1 MTRTAL
7 LRSSQVIVLT
17 LLTGL
22 SQVEAVTIVEC
33 IDESGQSSF
42 RDSCPPGSIKKGEK
56 RLRGNVNPP
65 TPVMAEIVEKHPVTL
80 YSIPK
85 CEGCE
90 LVRLQ
95 LKARGVPFT
104 DKDASTDGAV
114 RKELQELLGV
124 KDGLMNVPV
133 VHIDDTIL
141 REYDA
146 AALTA
151 ALDKAGYPPEAGSPP
166 NSEATAAGTAST
178 AGAPEGMAAQD
189 AGEAAATAG
198 TAPEPA
204 SDTSAAP
211 TAE

>member
-1 MTRTAL
+1 MMRTTL
-7 LRSSQVIVLT
+7 LRSCQVLALT
-17 LLTGL
+17 ALAGL
-22 SQVEAVTIVEC
+22 IPAKAVTIVEC

-56 RLRGNVNPP
+56 RLRGNVNAP
-65 TPVMAEIVEKHPVTL
+65 TPVLSEIVAKHPVTL

-85 CEGCE
+85 CDSCE

-124 KDGLMNVPV
+124 EDGLMNVPV
-133 VHIDDTIL
+133 VHIDETIL

-151 ALDKAGYPPEAGSPP
+151 ALDKAGYPPEPGAG
-166 NSEATAAGTAST
+166 AAGTTNSAA
-178 AGAPEGMAAQD
+178 AGANPSEQQASQTAD
-189 AGEAAATAG
+189 EAAT
-198 TAPEPA
+198 TAPPVPA
-204 SDTSAAP
+204 SAPDTPPAP
-211 TAE
+211 ESY

>member
-1 MTRTAL
+1 MMRTTL
-7 LRSSQVIVLT
+7 LRSCQVLVLT
-17 LLTGL
+17 ALAGL
-22 SQVEAVTIVEC
+22 IPATAVTIVEC

-56 RLRGNVNPP
+56 RLQGNVNPP
-65 TPVMAEIVEKHPVTL
+65 TPVMSEIVAKHPVTL
-80 YSIPK
+80 YSIPN
-85 CEGCE
+85 CDSCE

-124 KDGLMNVPV
+124 EDGLMNVPV

-141 REYDA
+141 RKYDA

-151 ALDKAGYPPEAGSPP
+151 ALDKAGYPPEAGAAGATS
-166 NSEATAAGTAST
+166 TAA
-178 AGAPEGMAAQD
+178 AGAPPAE
-189 AGEAAATAG
+189 GEASGAPGDIAT
-198 TAPEPA
+198 TAPPTA
-204 SDTSAAP
+204 PPTAAP
-211 TAE
+211 MPEPPPAPESR

>member
-1 MTRTAL
+1 MMRTTL
-7 LRSSQVIVLT
+7 LRSYQVLALT
-17 LLTGL
+17 ARAGL
-22 SQVEAVTIVEC
+22 IPAKAVTIVEC

-65 TPVMAEIVEKHPVTL
+65 TPVLSEIVAKHPVTL
-80 YSIPK
+80 YSIPN
-85 CEGCE
+85 CDSCE

-114 RKELQELLGV
+114 RKELQALLGV
-124 KDGLMNVPV
+124 EDGLMNVPV

-146 AALTA
+146 DALTA
-151 ALDKAGYPPEAGSPP
+151 ALDRAGYPPEPGEGA
-166 NSEATAAGTAST
+166 
-178 AGAPEGMAAQD
+178 AGAPNSAA
-189 AGEAAATAG
+189 AGANPSGGQASQTAEEAAT
-198 TAPEPA
+198 TAPPVPA
-204 SDTSAAP
+204 SASDAPPAA
-211 TAE
+211 ESY

>member
-1 MTRTAL
+1 MMRTTL
-7 LRSSQVIVLT
+7 LRTCQALALTVLAS
-17 LLTGL
+17 LGPAM
-22 SQVEAVTIVEC
+22 AVTVVEC

-65 TPVMAEIVEKHPVTL
+65 TPVLSEIVAKHPVTL
-80 YSIPK
+80 YSIPN
-85 CEGCE
+85 CDSCE

-124 KDGLMNVPV
+124 EDGLMNVPV
-133 VHIDDTIL
+133 VHIDETVL

-151 ALDKAGYPPEAGSPP
+151 ALDKAGYPPEPGPGATGAATSAEQASQTADEAATTAPPVPASAAKNSP
-166 NSEATAAGTAST
+166 
-178 AGAPEGMAAQD
+178 APE
-189 AGEAAATAG
+189 
-198 TAPEPA
+198 
-204 SDTSAAP
+204 SY
-211 TAE
+211 

>member
-1 MTRTAL
+1 MMRTTL
-7 LRSSQVIVLT
+7 LRSCQVLALT
-17 LLTGL
+17 ALAGL
-22 SQVEAVTIVEC
+22 IPAKAVTIVEC

-56 RLRGNVNPP
+56 RLRGNVNAP
-65 TPVMAEIVEKHPVTL
+65 TPVLSEIVAKHPVTL
-80 YSIPK
+80 YSIPQ
-85 CEGCE
+85 CDSCE

-95 LKARGVPFT
+95 LKARGVPFA

-124 KDGLMNVPV
+124 EDGLMNVPV

-151 ALDKAGYPPEAGSPP
+151 ALDKAGYPPEPGAG
-166 NSEATAAGTAST
+166 AAGTASSPA
-178 AGAPEGMAAQD
+178 AGASPSEQQASQTAD
-189 AGEAAATAG
+189 EAATA
-198 TAPEPA
+198 APPVPA
-204 SDTSAAP
+204 SASDIPPATESY
-211 TAE
+211 

>member
-65 TPVMAEIVEKHPVTL
+65 TPVLAEIVEKHPVTL
-80 YSIPK
+80 YSIPQ
-85 CEGCE
+85 CDGCD

-124 KDGLMNVPV
+124 EDGLMNVPV
-133 VHIDDTIL
+133 VHIDDTVL

-151 ALDKAGYPPEAGSPP
+151 ALDKAGYPPEAGSQPP
-166 NSEATAAGTAST
+166 SEAPAG
-178 AGAPEGMAAQD
+178 EG
-189 AGEAAATAG
+189 AGEAATPA

-204 SDTSAAP
+204 ADTPP
-211 TAE
+211 TPAGE

>member
-1 MTRTAL
+1 MMRTTL
-7 LRSSQVIVLT
+7 LRSCQVMALT
-17 LLTGL
+17 ALAGL
-22 SQVEAVTIVEC
+22 IPVKAVTIVEC

-65 TPVMAEIVEKHPVTL
+65 TPVLSEIVEKHPVTL
-80 YSIPK
+80 YSIPQ
-85 CEGCE
+85 CDSCE

-124 KDGLMNVPV
+124 EDGLMNVPV
-133 VHIDDTIL
+133 VHIDDTVL
-141 REYDA
+141 RKYDA

-151 ALDKAGYPPEAGSPP
+151 ALDKAGYPPEPGAAAAS
-166 NSEATAAGTAST
+166 STAT
-178 AGAPEGMAAQD
+178 AGATRSE
-189 AGEAAATAG
+189 GEASQAAGDAAT
-198 TAPEPA
+198 TAPPA
-204 SDTSAAP
+204 PAPAP
-211 TAE
+211 TADTPSSPESY